1 MSKVNYSM
9 LPLNDN
15 EILLDNNHKLVEING
30 EYVEMKYCIH
40 CKEWHVLSDFAKNAM
55 SQDGLQ
61 SWCKECSRKSSRA
74 RYAKMK
80 SMIMEKEA
88 AEVSFEQE
96 QVEENDFF
104 SEGMDFISK
113 MQVRDKEQQQ
123 EILRL
128 KEEIKTLKD
137 KSISLD
143 SLSERE
149 IEMVLKSNKI
159 APRLLFE
166 AITRQDDRYTFYARD
181 SVSGLSFPIKVEVA

>member
-1 MSKVNYSM
+1 MKKS
-9 LPLNDN
+9 
-15 EILLDNNHKLVEING
+15 EVENS
-30 EYVEMKYCIH
+30 V
-40 CKEWHVLSDFAKNAM
+40 VA
-55 SQDGLQ
+55 
-61 SWCKECSRKSSRA
+61 
-74 RYAKMK
+74 
-80 SMIMEKEA
+80 EA
-88 AEVSFEQE
+88 SFEQE

-104 SEGMDFISK
+104 SEGMDFITN
-113 MQVRDKEQQQ
+113 MQVRDKEQQK